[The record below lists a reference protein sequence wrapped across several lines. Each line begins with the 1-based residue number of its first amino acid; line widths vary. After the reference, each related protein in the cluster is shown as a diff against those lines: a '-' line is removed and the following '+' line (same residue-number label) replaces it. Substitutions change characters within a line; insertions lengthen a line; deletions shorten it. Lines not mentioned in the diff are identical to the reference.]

1 MRRCMRSSAPMCS
14 RCAGCRRPQYLWR
27 WVPCGCA
34 DAANA
39 MCHVRG
45 SGPRANGDPGTMPPR
60 PRSRATVLYNVAP
73 GSAKKLCGDRS
84 ARVLFCLLSSVLNYC
99 TVHTTLP
106 HATFS
111 FVACRCFT
119 VFRFSFHRV
128 SRRTASG
135 VHRTAGRRRHVS
147 ILAVLDTIGVF
158 RAGCLWL
165 SLI

>member
-1 MRRCMRSSAPMCS
+1 MCS

-84 ARVLFCLLSSVLNYC
+84 ARVLFCLLSSFC
-99 TVHTTLP
+99 TVDCTYNFTPRHLFVCRLSVF
-106 HATFS
+106 HRAS
-111 FVACRCFT
+111 FQLSPCFT
-119 VFRFSFHRV
+119 AYGEWSSPHGRASATRV
-128 SRRTASG
+128 HISRIRHDRS
-135 VHRTAGRRRHVS
+135 VPRRMSMVIS
-147 ILAVLDTIGVF
+147 YLKIV
-158 RAGCLWL
+158 
-165 SLI
+165 